1 MSIHQS
7 VLVIDDEP
15 AILEVM
21 RLNLAKEGYQVL
33 TAASGEE
40 GLAMLSEKLVDVV
53 IVDYKMPGMNGI
65 DFLEKAKVRRQDI
78 PVILATAYG
87 TIDMAVKAM
96 KLGAYNYLTKPL
108 NYEEMILLLKQAVEK
123 KRLVEN
129 VKELRKEV
137 REQFRFEKII
147 TNNKKMLE
155 LLDMAA
161 HVAETDATL
170 LIRGETGTG
179 KELIAGAVHY
189 MSPRGDKPFLKVNC
203 TALPVTLLETELF
216 GHVKGAFTG
225 ASRDR
230 KGRFEAADRGTLF
243 LDEIG
248 DISQNMQLKL
258 LRVLQEMEFEK
269 LGSNETL
276 KVDVRVI
283 VSTNRNLE
291 EAIRKGSFREDLF
304 FRLNVVPIF
313 IPPLRERKDDIYL
326 LANHFLERSN
336 KKHKKEIHVIPS
348 EVMLT
353 LLNYDW
359 PGNVRELE
367 NVIERAVILSKG
379 DALDV
384 AHFKVLAGAV
394 QARKKSEREILM
406 ELEEK
411 YAGFPNT
418 LEMIAKD
425 LGINASTLYRKRKK
439 YGLA

>member
-1 MSIHQS
+1 MSIHSS

-21 RLNLAKEGYQVL
+21 RLNLTKEGYHVL
-33 TAASGEE
+33 TAASGEQ
-40 GLAMLSEKLVDVV
+40 GLTILSEKLVDVV

-65 DFLEKAKVRRQDI
+65 DFLEKAKAKHQDI
-78 PVILATAYG
+78 PIILATAYG
-87 TIDMAVKAM
+87 TIEMAVKAM
-96 KLGAYNYLTKPL
+96 RLGAYNYLTKPL

-147 TNNKKMLE
+147 TNNKKVLD
-155 LLDMAA
+155 LLDMVA
-161 HVAETDATL
+161 HVAETDATI

-179 KELIAGAVHY
+179 KELIARAVHY
-189 MSPRGDKPFLKVNC
+189 VSPRGDKPFVKVNC
-203 TALPVTLLETELF
+203 TALPETLLETELF

-225 ASRDR
+225 ALRDR
-230 KGRFEAADRGTLF
+230 KGRFEAADGGTLF

-276 KVDVRVI
+276 KVDVRVLA
-283 VSTNRNLE
+283 STNLNME

-304 FRLNVVPIF
+304 SRLNVVPIF

-336 KKHKKEIHVIPS
+336 RKHKKHIHVIPS

-384 AHFKVLAGAV
+384 VHFKVLAGVV
-394 QARKKSEREILM
+394 QAKKKSEKETLL

-418 LEMIAKD
+418 LEMVAKE
-425 LGINASTLYRKRKK
+425 LGINSSTLYRKRKK
-439 YGLA
+439 YDLI